1 MYGFPDSMTA
11 SVVKRGASKMSRAG
25 RGERLSEAET
35 IYFIFLSY
43 FEFFASIYRGIACIC
58 RVVAKFARKRAKL
71 RDRKARAKRA
81 KAKLGKK

>member
-11 SVVKRGASKMSRAG
+11 SVVKRGASKMSRVG
-25 RGERLSEAET
+25 RGERLSDAET
-35 IYFIFLSY
+35 FYFIFLVF
-43 FEFFASIYRGIACIC
+43 FEFFASIFRGIARIY
-58 RVVAKFARKRAKL
+58 RAVARFARKRAKL